1 MNTLTEKFKQIKHK
15 KLLIAVIILIL
26 LIAFTFPRLGTWL
39 VSEDEIEEA
48 DVIVVLMGS
57 VPDRILE
64 AVDIYKGDYSDKI
77 IMVNSHMVG
86 YDALLSKGVTIPGDA
101 QVAVM
106 AAIELDVPADNLEII
121 PGEAKSTQDEAL
133 ILRDYLS
140 DKEDIESIIL
150 VTSKYHSSRSKKI
163 FTKALNGLDRDIEI
177 ISRPSKYDTY
187 NGAKWWQDREDI
199 ARVIMEYLKYINYY
213 LREQFQL

>member
-1 MNTLTEKFKQIKHK
+1 
-15 KLLIAVIILIL
+15 
-26 LIAFTFPRLGTWL
+26 
-39 VSEDEIEEA
+39 
-48 DVIVVLMGS
+48 
-57 VPDRILE
+57 
-64 AVDIYKGDYSDKI
+64 
-77 IMVNSHMVG
+77 MVNSHMVG

-177 ISRPSKYDTY
+177 ISRPSKYDIIMGQ
-187 NGAKWWQDREDI
+187 NGGRTVKILLE
-199 ARVIMEYLKYINYY
+199 
-213 LREQFQL
+213 

>member
-15 KLLIAVIILIL
+15 KLLIVVIILIL

-150 VTSKYHSSRSKKI
+150 
-163 FTKALNGLDRDIEI
+163 
-177 ISRPSKYDTY
+177 
-187 NGAKWWQDREDI
+187 
-199 ARVIMEYLKYINYY
+199 
-213 LREQFQL
+213 